1 VRAEIQQERAAY
13 QARVTAIGPNR
24 LVFVDES
31 GMTTKMARRFAR
43 APGGE
48 RARGAVPFGHWRRL
62 TVLGALSSEG
72 VVAAMSIEAA
82 TSQPVFLAYLER
94 VLVPE
99 LKRRKPD
106 ATVVMD
112 NLPAHHASAV
122 AETLEAAGLG
132 LLYLP
137 RYSPDLSPIEPGWSK
152 VKTRLRADAAR
163 TKEALDEKLR
173 PALDAITPQDAKG
186 WFRHC
191 GYDLN

>member
-1 VRAEIQQERAAY
+1 VPPAASGRAA
-13 QARVTAIGPNR
+13 PSR
-24 LVFVDES
+24 LTLS
-31 GMTTKMARRFAR
+31 LSKG
-43 APGGE
+43 
-48 RARGAVPFGHWRRL
+48 GHWRRL

-82 TSQPVFLAYLER
+82 TSQPVFLAYPER

-122 AETLEAAGLG
+122 AETLEAAGRG

-191 GYDLN
+191 GYALN

>member
-1 VRAEIQQERAAY
+1 M
-13 QARVTAIGPNR
+13 TAIGAER

-31 GMTTKMARRFAR
+31 GITTKMARRFAR
-43 APGGE
+43 APGGA
-48 RARGAVPFGHWRRL
+48 RARGSVPFGGWRRL
-62 TVLGALSSEG
+62 TVLGALSSDG

-82 TSQPVFLAYLER
+82 TSQAVLLAYLNR

-112 NLPAHHASAV
+112 NLPSHRASAV
-122 AETLEAAGLG
+122 AATLEAAGLG

-152 VKTRLRADAAR
+152 VKPRLRADAAR
-163 TKEALDEKLR
+163 TKEALDEKLG
-173 PALDAITPQDAKG
+173 PALDAVTPQDAKG

-191 GYDLN
+191 GYALN

>member
-1 VRAEIQQERAAY
+1 VR
-13 QARVTAIGPNR
+13 AIGPER
-24 LVFVDES
+24 LVFVDET
-31 GMTTKMARRFAR
+31 GITTKMVRRFAR
-43 APGGE
+43 APDGA
-48 RARGAVPFGHWRRL
+48 RARGSVPFGGWRRL

-82 TSQPVFLAYLER
+82 TSEPVFLAYLKQ

-99 LKRRKPD
+99 LTRRKPD

-112 NLPAHHASAV
+112 NLPSHHTNAV
-122 AETLEAAGLG
+122 AETLDAAGLG

-163 TKEALDEKLR
+163 TKEALDDKLG
-173 PALDAITPQDAKG
+173 PALDTITPQDAKG

-191 GYDLN
+191 GYALN